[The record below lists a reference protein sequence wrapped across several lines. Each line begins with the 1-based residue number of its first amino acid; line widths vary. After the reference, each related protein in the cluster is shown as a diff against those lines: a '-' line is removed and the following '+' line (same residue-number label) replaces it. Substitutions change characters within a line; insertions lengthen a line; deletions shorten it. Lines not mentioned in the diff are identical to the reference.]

1 MMTVGAV
8 LELVLV
14 GIGVLRV
21 VGIFG
26 EAIISKVMYELLPPK
41 VAFVAALVVM
51 IPLGIAAVVGGFYL
65 IGRIAGLPAWW

>member
-8 LELVLV
+8 FVLVLV